1 MGWVEKAEILA
12 ANESVRLVLSL
23 SLSVDLSTEN
33 FVKR

>member
-23 SLSVDLSTEN
+23 SVDLSTGN